1 MNSVTRNLAITMAI
15 TIMSAFG
22 TARADDTT
30 SLRIESRHLEHN
42 TAVTDENHAS
52 SRISQ
57 DFAGFAGSSVNAIS
71 LVKGLRRGT
80 PITLTAASGAGGQAS
95 SPVSFTPPTRPMGNG
110 SVYISL
116 ALAEQR
122 LASLGITQPT
132 PEQIKAALAGGT
144 VTAGATA
151 RTVNL
156 PGVLKQRGQ
165 GMGWGNIAKAQGG
178 RLGTVVSGMKSAN
191 HDLAV
196 IHSHQVG
203 TANAMATSY
212 GGKGQSHGPTR

>member
-1 MNSVTRNLAITMAI
+1 MSAVKRNLAITMAI
-15 TIMSAFG
+15 MILSAFG
-22 TARADDTT
+22 TACANDTT

-57 DFAGFAGSSVNAIS
+57 DFAGFAGSSVNASS
-71 LVKGLRRGT
+71 LVKGLQRGM
-80 PITLTAASGAGGQAS
+80 PITLTAASSAGGQRPY
-95 SPVSFTPPTRPMGNG
+95 PVSFTPPTRPMGNG

-122 LASLGITQPT
+122 LASLGIKQPT
-132 PEQIKAALAGGT
+132 PEQIKAALVGGT
-144 VTAGATA
+144 VTAGSGATA
-151 RTVNL
+151 RTVDL
-156 PGVLKQRGQ
+156 PGVLKQRGES
-165 GMGWGNIAKAQGG
+165 MGWGNIAKAQGLS
-178 RLGTVVSGMKSAN
+178 LGTVVSGMKSAN

-203 TANAMATSY
+203 TANAVAS
-212 GGKGQSHGPTR
+212 KVQ